1 MVVLLGLI
9 VASDFMRRMSIRK
22 RLFLEVEE
30 ESTEQS
36 YGASILHMYW

>member
-9 VASDFMRRMSIRK
+9 VASDLTRKMSIRK
-22 RLFLEVEE
+22 RLSLEVEE

-36 YGASILHMYW
+36 